1 VQIRL
6 VGGASCTNRS
16 RPIIEVVY
24 GVLGSRMWEYM
35 TIMAI
40 NSLSFSCFL
49 VKICMVLGKWRK
61 LEKVVKLDNRNHK
74 DSYLIKDNKRM
85 IID

>member
-1 VQIRL
+1 VQIKL
-6 VGGASCTNRS
+6 VGGAFCTNRS
-16 RPIIEVVY
+16 RPIMEVVY

-40 NSLSFSCFL
+40 NSLSSSCFL

-61 LEKVVKLDNRNHK
+61 LEKIMK
-74 DSYLIKDNKRM
+74 
-85 IID
+85 IIEIIRIHI